1 MEKRDLSFKNFISIF
16 FKNLTFGKITEDDI
30 IDNEINYYKE
40 SDTNTYNGGKYNND
54 ILKLKLEI
62 PNTVAT
68 QFNDLE
74 TKFNKIVKKSNN
86 LIPEIQKQLE
96 EKKNNYLS
104 YGGVDEP
111 NDNLSDN
118 LSYSSQQFNNAK
130 SFDSQINSS
139 SIIQKQT
146 DSDLELDDSDIS
158 NSDISNSD
166 ISNSDISNSDISNSD
181 ISNSDI
187 SISDISNS
195 DISISDISNSDISNS
210 NLNSLEESK
219 ESVNNS
225 FDNEEH
231 YNQDNEKSEDKKESV
246 DDEIIKDDDIEK
258 QLIDLY
264 EPLKDKLKKDT
275 KIDLELSKKMVLLSN
290 DLDPYENLFKDY
302 EKSKQKETSKD
313 SKFLFGGIEKINLVD
328 DNDDIIND
336 DKIESEDDNENI
348 DLDNNNETM
357 DTEDNND
364 IESEKDNYIENV
376 NTETDDN
383 NLMQTSNGIDP
394 DYAKEII
401 TNVIEDQQNENR
413 KIRFGF

>member
-96 EKKNNYLS
+96 EKKNNYLR

-111 NDNLSDN
+111 KINLSDNLIYGGVDEPKINLSDN
-118 LSYSSQQFNNAK
+118 LSYLPQQLNNTE
-130 SFDSQINSS
+130 SFDSSINNNF
-139 SIIQKQT
+139 ITQKQT
-146 DSDLELDDSDIS
+146 DSDLELDDSD
-158 NSDISNSD
+158 DFD
-166 ISNSDISNSDISNSD
+166 F
-181 ISNSDI
+181 
-187 SISDISNS
+187 
-195 DISISDISNSDISNS
+195 SNSDISNS
-210 NLNSLEESK
+210 NLNSLEEFEKSLND
-219 ESVNNS
+219 SS
-225 FDNEEH
+225 DNEER
-231 YNQDNEKSEDKKESV
+231 YNQNNEKSEDKKESI
-246 DDEIIKDDDIEK
+246 DNETTIRDDIER

-275 KIDLELSKKMVLLSN
+275 KIDLELSKKLVLLSN

-313 SKFLFGGIEKINLVD
+313 SKFFFGGIEKINLVD

-336 DKIESEDDNENI
+336 DKIEIEDDNENI
-348 DLDNNNETM
+348 DLDNDNENM
-357 DTEDNND
+357 DTEDNNE

-376 NTETDDN
+376 NTENDDED
-383 NLMQTSNGIDP
+383 LMQSSNSIDP
-394 DYAKEII
+394 EYAKEII

>member
-40 SDTNTYNGGKYNND
+40 SDTDTYNGGKYNND

-146 DSDLELDDSDIS
+146 DSDLELDD
-158 NSDISNSD
+158 
-166 ISNSDISNSDISNSD
+166 
-181 ISNSDI
+181 
-187 SISDISNS
+187 
-195 DISISDISNSDISNS
+195 SDISNSDISNS

>member
-40 SDTNTYNGGKYNND
+40 SDTDTYKGGKYNND

-158 NSDISNSD
+158 NSDFSN
-166 ISNSDISNSDISNSD
+166 
-181 ISNSDI
+181 
-187 SISDISNS
+187 
-195 DISISDISNSDISNS
+195 SDISNSDISNS

>member
-40 SDTNTYNGGKYNND
+40 SDTDTYKGGKYNND

-158 NSDISNSD
+158 NSDISN
-166 ISNSDISNSDISNSD
+166 
-181 ISNSDI
+181 
-187 SISDISNS
+187 SDISNS

>member
-40 SDTNTYNGGKYNND
+40 SDTDTYKGGKYNISDD

-62 PNTVAT
+62 PNIVAT

-74 TKFNKIVKKSNN
+74 SKFNKIVKKSNN

-166 ISNSDISNSDISNSD
+166 ISNSDISNSDIS
-181 ISNSDI
+181 
-187 SISDISNS
+187 
-195 DISISDISNSDISNS
+195 ISDISNSDISNS

-258 QLIDLY
+258 QLMDLY

-383 NLMQTSNGIDP
+383 DLMQTSNGIDP

>member
-104 YGGVDEP
+104 DNLIYGGVDEP
-111 NDNLSDN
+111 KINLSDN
-118 LSYSSQQFNNAK
+118 LIYGGINEPDINLSDNSSYLPQQFNNTE
-130 SFDSQINSS
+130 SFDSSINNDF
-139 SIIQKQT
+139 ITQKQT
-146 DSDLELDDSDIS
+146 DSDLELDDSD
-158 NSDISNSD
+158 DFD
-166 ISNSDISNSDISNSD
+166 F
-181 ISNSDI
+181 
-187 SISDISNS
+187 
-195 DISISDISNSDISNS
+195 SNSDISNS
-210 NLNSLEESK
+210 NLNSPEEFKKSLND
-219 ESVNNS
+219 SS
-225 FDNEEH
+225 DNEER

-275 KIDLELSKKMVLLSN
+275 KIDLELSKKLVLLSN

-302 EKSKQKETSKD
+302 EKSKQKEKSKD

-328 DNDDIIND
+328 DNDDIINN

-348 DLDNNNETM
+348 DLYNDNETM
-357 DTEDNND
+357 DTEDNNE

-376 NTETDDN
+376 NTENDDED
-383 NLMQTSNGIDP
+383 LMQSSNSIDP

>member
-62 PNTVAT
+62 PNIVAT

-74 TKFNKIVKKSNN
+74 SKFNKIVKKSNN

-166 ISNSDISNSDISNSD
+166 ISNSDISN
-181 ISNSDI
+181 
-187 SISDISNS
+187 SDISNS